1 VGLDPVLREELWQ
14 TFHALAASG
23 ATLLV
28 SSHVMDEASRCDHL
42 LLMRDGAIL
51 RQTAPER
58 LRRETRRQDLGEAFL
73 AIVAGLDP

>member
-1 VGLDPVLREELWQ
+1 
-14 TFHALAASG
+14 
-23 ATLLV
+23 
-28 SSHVMDEASRCDHL
+28 MDEASRCDHL